1 MNTKERT
8 YLRPK
13 RRKTRR
19 LGPFLPPPPN
29 LLLLVRLGGVWTHC
43 GGRGTRRCGGRG
55 RGRGG
60 RGRGRGCRCGCMY
73 RDTHHVSPV
82 TAIDA
87 SLNESKKVRDR
98 GNGPCARW
106 RGIYTALFSF
116 FALSVPTFSYSVNKL
131 R

>member
-19 LGPFLPPPPN
+19 LGPFLSPLPN

-43 GGRGTRRCGGRG
+43 GGHGTRRCGGRG

-60 RGRGRGCRCGCMY
+60 RGCRCGCMY
-73 RDTHHVSPV
+73 RNTHHVSPV

-87 SLNESKKVRDR
+87 DEQRSSLYAVNDYFSIFIARSYTRTHADTREVRIQ
-98 GNGPCARW
+98 P
-106 RGIYTALFSF
+106 
-116 FALSVPTFSYSVNKL
+116 
-131 R
+131 

>member
-13 RRKTRR
+13 RRVLRR
-19 LGPFLPPPPN
+19 LGLFLSPPPN
-29 LLLLVRLGGVWTHC
+29 LLLLVCLGGVWTHC
-43 GGRGTRRCGGRG
+43 GGRGTRCCGGRDCG
-55 RGRGG
+55 RG
-60 RGRGRGCRCGCMY
+60 GRGRGCRCGCMY
-73 RDTHHVSPV
+73 RETHHVSPV

-87 SLNESKKVRDR
+87 SLNDSKEVCDH

-116 FALSVPTFSYSVNKL
+116 FALSVPTFSYNINKL